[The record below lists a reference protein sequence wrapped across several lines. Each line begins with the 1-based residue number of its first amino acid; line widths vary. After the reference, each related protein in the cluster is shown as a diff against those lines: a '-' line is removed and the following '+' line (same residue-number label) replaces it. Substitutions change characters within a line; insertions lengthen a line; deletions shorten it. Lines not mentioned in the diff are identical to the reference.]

1 MLLYEFRQSRMM
13 VEELRGELER
23 NVSSQVVVQWEM
35 EVGLRERVESVRLC
49 FGVLKS
55 GADNIVCQLDDFF

>member
-1 MLLYEFRQSRMM
+1 VA

-23 NVSSQVVVQWEM
+23 
-35 EVGLRERVESVRLC
+35 ERVESVRMC

-55 GADNIVCQLDDFF
+55 GIENIISQLDDFFDEIVEGRKKLLDFCSHR